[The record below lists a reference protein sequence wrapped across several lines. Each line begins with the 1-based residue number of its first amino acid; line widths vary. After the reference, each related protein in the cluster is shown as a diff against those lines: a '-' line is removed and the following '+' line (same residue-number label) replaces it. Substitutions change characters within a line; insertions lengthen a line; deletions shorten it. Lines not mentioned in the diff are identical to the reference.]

1 MSRLEYFR
9 LTQIT
14 VVFKIIVVSK
24 IAIACY
30 SSLLGLSSQ
39 STIDWEALTMEIYF
53 LTVLDLET
61 QGQGI
66 HRFCFSEALLFGL
79 QMGAFSLCPQVVSL
93 LGVHIPLCLCV
104 PRFPFI
110 RTPVTVVRPTLMA
123 SFYVN

>member
-39 STIDWEALTMEIYF
+39 STINSGVLTTEIYC
-53 LTVLDLET
+53 LTIWRLEFWIKVT
-61 QGQGI
+61 ARLI
-66 HRFCFSEALLFGL
+66 PSEAMREESISSPGL
-79 QMGAFSLCPQVVSL
+79 VKVAQ
-93 LGVHIPLCLCV
+93 
-104 PRFPFI
+104 
-110 RTPVTVVRPTLMA
+110 
-123 SFYVN
+123 

>member
-9 LTQIT
+9 LIQIR

-24 IAIACY
+24 IAIAYY

-39 STIDWEALTMEIYF
+39 STIDWEALTMQIYF

-66 HRFCFSEALLFGL
+66 HRF
-79 QMGAFSLCPQVVSL
+79 
-93 LGVHIPLCLCV
+93 
-104 PRFPFI
+104 
-110 RTPVTVVRPTLMA
+110 
-123 SFYVN
+123 